1 MRIIV
6 TGGLGFI
13 GSNFIRQRLK
23 SNPEDHIINVDK
35 ITYASNP
42 LNRVLAENE
51 NYSFVKTD
59 ITDYKGMKTVAKEAD
74 CIINFAAESHVDN
87 SIVSSDQFIASN
99 ILGVH
104 NLLKLSLNLGLRFHQ
119 VSTDE
124 VFGSLRI
131 DSHEKFY
138 DDSPY
143 NPRNPYS
150 ATKASADFLVRSF
163 CNTYGINA
171 TISNCSN
178 NYGRYQHPE
187 KLIPKTILNA
197 VNGISIPI
205 YGSGKQV
212 RDWIHVLDH
221 CDALSLIL
229 DKGKSG
235 NTYLVGGNNDI
246 SNLTVVENIL
256 DILGKTHDLI
266 NFVKDRPGHDVR
278 YAIETSKTLHNL
290 GWKRKISFKDGLEDT
305 IEHYI
310 KNEKVYKNCNNWESE
325 WD

>member
-23 SNPEDHIINVDK
+23 SNPGDHITNVDK

-131 DSHEKFY
+131 DSHEKFH

-143 NPRNPYS
+143 DPRNPYS

-256 DILGKTHDLI
+256 DILGKPHDLI

-278 YAIETSKTLHNL
+278 YAIETSKTLNDL
-290 GWKRKISFKDGLEDT
+290 GWKRKISFRYGLEDT

-310 KNEKVYKNCNNWESE
+310 KNEKVYKNCDKWESE